1 MNDCTIIGVDTAKS
15 SFALHGADANGQP
28 VLRKTCTRGGFL
40 KFLAKQ
46 APCTVALEVCG
57 GSHHWGREIR
67 QLGHTVKLLTPH
79 DVKPFVKRQ
88 KNDANDAAAIVEAA
102 SRPTIREVPVK
113 STATQSQSTLFRS
126 RSLLIRQRTQL
137 ANSIRGSLTEYGV
150 TTAKGVSNVRRLRQV
165 VEDHD
170 GAVPEPARFALE
182 ALFTAMDHMNEAIDQ
197 LEARIR
203 AHVKE
208 GEATRRLMTIPG
220 IGPITA
226 FALTTY
232 AADMSHFRNGREFAA
247 WIGIT
252 PREHSTGGR
261 HRTGTITKM
270 GQRDLRALLVTGAM
284 AVFRQARLKPRAAS
298 PWLQRMMATKP
309 PKVVA
314 VALANKMARTAW
326 AVSVGHDT
334 YRPHDGRPRSTS
346 VAGEAASGVRAR
358 AA

>member
-1 MNDCTIIGVDTAKS
+1 MTNCTIIGVDTAKS
-15 SFALHGADANGQP
+15 SFALHGADASGHP

-46 APCTVALEVCG
+46 ASCTVALEVCG

-102 SRPTIREVPVK
+102 SRPTIRE
-113 STATQSQSTLFRS
+113 
-126 RSLLIRQRTQL
+126 
-137 ANSIRGSLTEYGV
+137 
-150 TTAKGVSNVRRLRQV
+150 
-165 VEDHD
+165 
-170 GAVPEPARFALE
+170 VPEPARFALE

-346 VAGEAASGVRAR
+346 VAGEAASGVRVR

>member
-1 MNDCTIIGVDTAKS
+1 M
-15 SFALHGADANGQP
+15 
-28 VLRKTCTRGGFL
+28 
-40 KFLAKQ
+40 
-46 APCTVALEVCG
+46 ALEVCG

-79 DVKPFVKRQ
+79 DVKPFVKRR
-88 KNDANDAAAIVEAA
+88 KNEVSAIVEAA
-102 SRPTIREVPVK
+102 SRVTIREVPVK
-113 STATQSQSTLFRS
+113 STATQAQSTLFRS

-170 GAVPEPARFALE
+170 GAVPETARFALE
-182 ALFTAMDHMNEAIDQ
+182 ALFTAMDHMNEVIEQ

-203 AHVKE
+203 VHMKAL
-208 GEATRRLMTIPG
+208 EATRRLMTIPG

-261 HRTGTITKM
+261 HRTDAITKM
-270 GQRDLRALLVTGAM
+270 GQRDLRCLLVQGAM
-284 AVFRQARLKPRAAS
+284 AVYRQARLKPHAAS

-314 VALANKMARTAW
+314 VAVANKMARTAW

-334 YRPHDGRPRSTS
+334 YRLDDARPRHTP
-346 VAGEAASGVRAR
+346 VAVEAASGVRNRGSPHTPVSVVDTRPRSERCAPPASDDGSLR
-358 AA
+358 